1 MFYVCYTQFRRQRV
15 KASYGVN
22 YVKCPLHLATC
33 FHRHHTSLYILRG
46 GEKFKHHLLCLQL
59 HLYIVCIYDTLK
71 FRVLFEPI
79 FLFSDRHPWEL
90 FSSPVRWV
98 MLAVIATLLHWSTH
112 NEHPRSTDRQQC
124 RYIYIYWHTCI
135 SNDRQLKYR
144 NATFQILCAPIPI
157 VVALWNI
164 IFYTS
169 MKIYFAAC
177 SRIWPYIHSTKLSYQ
192 THRHRITHICVRDL
206 SHHWFR

>member
-1 MFYVCYTQFRRQRV
+1 MSCQCHGCRCSSASLGQVISCNGIDSVFFGGVFEANWLISMSRSDRKYVYVCYTQFRRQRV

-22 YVKCPLHLATC
+22 YVKCPLHLATWC

-59 HLYIVCIYDTLK
+59 HLYIVCIYDTLE

-79 FLFSDRHPWEL
+79 FLFSDRHPGKL

-112 NEHPRSTDRQQC
+112 NEHPHSTDWQQC
-124 RYIYIYWHTCI
+124 RDMYWHTCI
-135 SNDRQLKYR
+135 ANDKQLKYS
-144 NATFQILCAPIPI
+144 NVTFQNLCTPIPI
-157 VVALWNI
+157 VVAL
-164 IFYTS
+164 
-169 MKIYFAAC
+169 
-177 SRIWPYIHSTKLSYQ
+177 
-192 THRHRITHICVRDL
+192 
-206 SHHWFR
+206 